1 MWVSD
6 WITGLSMQGYVKQHF
21 AAANADQGVLE
32 RRVAAVRA
40 ALAGYLEA
48 GKVTLSFRQPDLALS
63 VKALLDGRFFRRAG
77 PRLERLLKHTRARLT
92 LRIDAVPT
100 QDQEHLGLLLSRLAR
115 YGDRVSIIVDE
126 RLRSLIPI
134 DSSVFNLVLA
144 GPREKTANA

>member
-1 MWVSD
+1 
-6 WITGLSMQGYVKQHF
+6 
-21 AAANADQGVLE
+21 
-32 RRVAAVRA
+32 
-40 ALAGYLEA
+40 
-48 GKVTLSFRQPDLALS
+48 

-115 YGDRVSIIVDE
+115 YGDRVSIIVDD